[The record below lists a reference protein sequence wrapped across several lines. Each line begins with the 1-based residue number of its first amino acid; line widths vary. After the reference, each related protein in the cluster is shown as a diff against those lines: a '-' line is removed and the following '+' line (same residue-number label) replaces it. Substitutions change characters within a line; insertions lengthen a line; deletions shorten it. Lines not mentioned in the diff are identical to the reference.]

1 MLDERSYG
9 DEWPEDVPENL
20 SKEEA
25 KEDVIAFKGPE
36 DHDVVHIAS
45 VVPDEVTMINT
56 CVPSRT
62 RG

>member
-1 MLDERSYG
+1 MLDERSYD
-9 DEWPEDVPENL
+9 DEWSQDSPKNL

-25 KEDVIAFKGPE
+25 KEEVVAFKGPM

-45 VVPDEVTMINT
+45 VVPDEVMIDT

-62 RG
+62 RV